1 MAQLRKRK
9 AGQEPATEKATA
21 ADTKPKRQRL
31 PLRAKTGEELPTAG
45 KGTLITFDDDKVEP
59 DAEVLSAPTV
69 VALKA
74 EESVNK
80 DGEDDDDDDDA
91 APEVI
96 STVKAATELKL
107 SEQAAQKA
115 VRRQALAEKQK
126 RRERDSL
133 LKKQAAERKRAAR
146 DQSDAAI
153 VPSQDDG
160 QDASTSNMP
169 TVSSGRRQ
177 PGTVAVPDVLPME
190 LLDESSSEEDEEHV
204 KARRRTDDASRRTE
218 KRDIANV
225 ESKLTRLDRA
235 PRDKVVKS
243 TVYRVAAKAD
253 ERLVPKAGKQ
263 SLNIRE
269 RLLRRKRMPATDH
282 MLLTRK

>member
-9 AGQEPATEKATA
+9 AGQEPATEKAAA

-31 PLRAKTGEELPTAG
+31 PLRAKAGEELPATE
-45 KGTLITFDDDKVEP
+45 KGTLITFDDDKVNQ
-59 DAEVLSAPTV
+59 DVKVVSAPTI
-69 VALKA
+69 VAPK
-74 EESVNK
+74 V
-80 DGEDDDDDDDA
+80 EDLAANNDDDDDA

-115 VRRQALAEKQK
+115 VRRQAAAEKQK

-133 LKKQAAERKRAAR
+133 LKKQAAERKRVAR
-146 DQSDAAI
+146 DQPDAAI
-153 VPSQDDG
+153 VPPQDDG
-160 QDASTSNMP
+160 QDETSNIP
-169 TVSSGRRQ
+169 TVSSGKRQ
-177 PGTVAVPDVLPME
+177 PGRVAVPDVLPME
-190 LLDESSSEEDEEHV
+190 LLDESSSEDDEEQV
-204 KARRRTDDASRRTE
+204 KTRRRTDVSKQPE
-218 KRDIANV
+218 KRTIANV
-225 ESKLTRLDRA
+225 EGRLTRLDTA

-253 ERLVPKAGKQ
+253 ERLVPKAGER